1 MNLLNSFQLNNKIA
15 AIALPLLLLALI
27 GTTASIWFNSL
38 GWWDQQRLYQVI
50 LLGVAALFAFKFSVL
65 RLPKSVF
72 SLLLVF
78 LGLGL
83 VSALLAHYPWYALK
97 EWALYLG
104 LFLFTLLMAKHIGT
118 TQVQTSLLLGVAIA
132 AGINAYQFLVY
143 YLMAFVTGIYML
155 NADLLFNGFSNPRFL
170 NQFQGLLI
178 PVLSYLVLHFWRSNS
193 RYRVVIYSVL
203 FAVLATQWCIA
214 FTLGGRSLWVGL
226 TLSHLALLLFFR
238 YFWRLLLVQ
247 ALAMLAGAAL
257 FYLLFFLI
265 PEWLALDSTVRT
277 SLRVT
282 SSGRVEL
289 WSKAFALYLQS
300 PWLGVG
306 PMHLA
311 EHLHLRFTSPH
322 QGILQLL
329 AEWGPIPALIAVY
342 LAAKGMIKGALY
354 LRQPAAEHMDAALWL
369 SIGTALVMAQFE
381 GVFNAPYTQMWL
393 AILIAITL
401 ARWMPQHEQS
411 PDGNLPK
418 LQAYTWHVL
427 AVPVFVIS
435 ALVLMYEV
443 PTLAEDSQAH
453 MEKHGTGNVPRYWS
467 QGWIPMDGK

>member
-1 MNLLNSFQLNNKIA
+1 M
-15 AIALPLLLLALI
+15 
-27 GTTASIWFNSL
+27 
-38 GWWDQQRLYQVI
+38 
-50 LLGVAALFAFKFSVL
+50 
-65 RLPKSVF
+65 
-72 SLLLVF
+72 
-78 LGLGL
+78 
-83 VSALLAHYPWYALK
+83 SALLAHYPWYALK
-97 EWALYLG
+97 EWILYLG
-104 LFLFTLLMAKHIGT
+104 LFLFTLLMAKHIST
-118 TQVQTSLLLGVAIA
+118 AQAQTWLLLGIAAA

-143 YLMAFVTGIYML
+143 YLMAFLTGIYML

-193 RYRVVIYSVL
+193 HYRVVIYSVL

-238 YFWRLLLVQ
+238 HFWRLLLVQ

-265 PEWLALDSTVRT
+265 PEWMELDSTVRT

-282 SSGRVEL
+282 SSGRIEL
-289 WSKAFALYLQS
+289 WSKAFNVYLQS

-342 LAAKGMIKGALY
+342 LATKGMIKGALY

-381 GVFNAPYTQMWL
+381 GVLNAPYTQMWL
-393 AILIAITL
+393 TILIAIAL
-401 ARWMPQHEQS
+401 ARWMPQHEQPS
-411 PDGNLPK
+411 DGHLPK
-418 LQAYTWHVL
+418 LQAYTWRLL
-427 AVPVFVIS
+427 AIPVFVIS
-435 ALVLMYEV
+435 VIVLIYEV

-453 MEKHGTGNVPRYWS
+453 MEKHGTGHTPRYWM

>member
-1 MNLLNSFQLNNKIA
+1 MYFTSKKHLS
-15 AIALPLLLLALI
+15 LLLCAVLFLAV
-27 GTTASIWFNSL
+27 ASTWHPGF
-38 GWWDQQRLYQVI
+38 GWWDQQRLYEVI

-65 RLPKSVF
+65 HLSKPVF
-72 SLLLVF
+72 FLMLIF

-83 VSALLAHYPWYALK
+83 ISALFAHYPWYALK
-97 EWALYLG
+97 EWDLYLG
-104 LFLFTLLMAKHIGT
+104 LFLFTLLMAKHIST
-118 TQVQTSLLLGVAIA
+118 AQVQTWLLLGMAVA

-143 YLMAFVTGIYML
+143 YLMAFLTGIYML

-238 YFWRLLLVQ
+238 HFWRLLLVQ
-247 ALAMLAGAAL
+247 AFAMLAGAML
-257 FYLLFFLI
+257 FYLFFFLI
-265 PEWLALDSTVRT
+265 PDWLALDSTVRT

-300 PWLGVG
+300 PWLGIG

-342 LAAKGMIKGALY
+342 LAAKGMIKGLLY

-393 AILIAITL
+393 AILIAIAL
-401 ARWMPQHEQS
+401 ARWMPHYELPSAGQ
-411 PDGNLPK
+411 LPK
-418 LQAYTWHVL
+418 LQAYTWRVL
-427 AVPVFVIS
+427 AIPVFIIS
-435 ALVLMYEV
+435 AIVLVHEV

-453 MEKHGTGNVPRYWS
+453 MEKHGTGHTPRYWM